1 MIKFCCKTA
10 KSKDAFYSAD
20 GKSKLHE
27 KICQEHLQVMFI
39 CTKFH
44 CNLSKFFLKNVEI
57 VCPTN
62 NTTQNNQPPEDSQ
75 CYTPIKL
82 CLGRYKQADSLI
94 RSSPKYFIKI
104 ISCFMV
110 PTNSRHSPR
119 IAHSPM
125 TKCKSLQRTLQ
136 SLTKL
141 IGQEWSRKLCVLC
154 YVETFCYQNQA

>member
-1 MIKFCCKTA
+1 M
-10 KSKDAFYSAD
+10 
-20 GKSKLHE
+20 
-27 KICQEHLQVMFI
+27 
-39 CTKFH
+39 
-44 CNLSKFFLKNVEI
+44 
-57 VCPTN
+57 CPTN

-141 IGQEWSRKLCVLC
+141 IGQEWSRKLCIMLC
-154 YVETFCYQNQA
+154 WDILLPEPSLTAKGPVNNVIIVPNCSFGKEIVWDCKKASSTYSMVIWRKLHLRYKGI